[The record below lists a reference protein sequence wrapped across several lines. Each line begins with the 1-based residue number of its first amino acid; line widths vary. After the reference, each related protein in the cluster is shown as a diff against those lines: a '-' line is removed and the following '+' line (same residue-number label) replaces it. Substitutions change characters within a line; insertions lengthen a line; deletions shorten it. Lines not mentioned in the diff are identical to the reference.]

1 MENQR
6 LFVITALL
14 FVLFLI
20 YQAWVQDYGPK
31 PEPAPQRQ
39 TATESSEAPG
49 EDVPGVPG
57 VPAAEPAAQPAPET
71 APAPKGEIVRI
82 TTDVISARINTA
94 GGNLQLLALLKYP
107 KALDNNGAPV
117 ELLKTE
123 NGELLFVQS
132 GMRAANGLPAPGNDA
147 PYTAA
152 RNDYRLAEGA
162 DELRVVLEWQGD
174 GLRVEKIYTFRRDE
188 YQVDLDYRVTNQRSD
203 TWRGDAYLQLQHR
216 YVPRE
221 TSMFDPSSF
230 VYDGP
235 AFHNGEKY
243 QKVDFEE
250 LRDLNAGAFAQPVQ
264 GGWGAVLSQQYFLA
278 AVIPPQDG
286 LQQFYAR
293 TLPDNRYLL
302 GFVLPT
308 QAIAPGATGE
318 FHGRMFLGPKLQDR
332 LAEVAPGLERAVDYG
347 MLTIIAEP
355 LFWLLEKIHRLL
367 GNWGWSIIILTV
379 MIKLAFYKLS
389 ETSGRSMAKM
399 RKIAPRLQTLKERYK
414 DDRQRLNMAMMEL
427 YKQEKINPAA
437 GCLPI
442 LVQLPVFIALY
453 WVLLYSVE
461 LRQAPWI
468 LWIRDL
474 SAADPYYVLPVL
486 MGLAMFAQQKLNPPP
501 PDPVQAKIFMFMP
514 LVMVGFS
521 AFFPSGLVLYWF
533 VNTLLSAAQQ
543 WQINR
548 VIENVEKKYKR

>member
-188 YQVDLDYRVTNQRSD
+188 YQVDLDYRVTNQRS
-203 TWRGDAYLQLQHR
+203 
-216 YVPRE
+216 E
-221 TSMFDPSSF
+221 
-230 VYDGP
+230 
-235 AFHNGEKY
+235 
-243 QKVDFEE
+243 
-250 LRDLNAGAFAQPVQ
+250 
-264 GGWGAVLSQQYFLA
+264 
-278 AVIPPQDG
+278 I
-286 LQQFYAR
+286 
-293 TLPDNRYLL
+293 
-302 GFVLPT
+302 
-308 QAIAPGATGE
+308 
-318 FHGRMFLGPKLQDR
+318 GR
-332 LAEVAPGLERAVDYG
+332 AHV
-347 MLTIIAEP
+347 
-355 LFWLLEKIHRLL
+355 
-367 GNWGWSIIILTV
+367 
-379 MIKLAFYKLS
+379 
-389 ETSGRSMAKM
+389 
-399 RKIAPRLQTLKERYK
+399 
-414 DDRQRLNMAMMEL
+414 
-427 YKQEKINPAA
+427 
-437 GCLPI
+437 
-442 LVQLPVFIALY
+442 
-453 WVLLYSVE
+453 
-461 LRQAPWI
+461 
-468 LWIRDL
+468 
-474 SAADPYYVLPVL
+474 
-486 MGLAMFAQQKLNPPP
+486 
-501 PDPVQAKIFMFMP
+501 
-514 LVMVGFS
+514 
-521 AFFPSGLVLYWF
+521 
-533 VNTLLSAAQQ
+533 
-543 WQINR
+543 
-548 VIENVEKKYKR
+548 